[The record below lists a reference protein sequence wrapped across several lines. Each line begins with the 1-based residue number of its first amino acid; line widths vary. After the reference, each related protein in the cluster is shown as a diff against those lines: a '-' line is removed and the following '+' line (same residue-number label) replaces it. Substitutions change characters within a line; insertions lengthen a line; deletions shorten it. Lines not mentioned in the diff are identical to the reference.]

1 MICPELDPNGV
12 GFPLKGPSP
21 LRLLRLCGFA
31 SLRLCVSCPFRP
43 LDPFGPSGLTPVLTD
58 GLNHW

>member
-21 LRLLRLCGFA
+21 LRLLHLCGFA
-31 SLRLCVSCPFRP
+31 SLRLCVSASLALFALWTR
-43 LDPFGPSGLTPVLTD
+43 LDPLG
-58 GLNHW
+58 